1 MPIITAKLK
10 FVNEHLSKNT
20 YLMGEHF
27 TLPDAYLFVILRWTY
42 YFKIDL
48 SSYPHLEQFMKHMG
62 TRASVEKSLKQEQ

>member
-1 MPIITAKLK
+1 MPLASAKLSY
-10 FVNEHLSKNT
+10 VNKCLAKGP